1 MCLCVFVAL
10 KMKRFNRIDRVSE
23 LIHREVANII
33 DLELKD
39 TRVGM
44 VTVTGVEVSK
54 DIRNA
59 RIYVSVLGNSEE
71 TASSLAALNNA
82 AAFIRSR
89 LKIKVILRYIPELR
103 FYFDSSTV
111 DGMRIDKILDQI
123 SKG

>member
-1 MCLCVFVAL
+1 
-10 KMKRFNRIDRVSE
+10 MKRFNRIDRVSE

-44 VTVTGVEVSK
+44 VTVTGVVVSK

-59 RIYVSVLGNSEE
+59 RVYVSVLGNSEE

-82 AAFIRSR
+82 AAFIRSQ
-89 LKIKVILRYIPELR
+89 LKTKVILRYIPELR

-111 DGMRIDKILDQI
+111 DGMRIDKIIDQI
-123 SKG
+123 KKIC

>member
-1 MCLCVFVAL
+1 
-10 KMKRFNRIDRVSE
+10 MKRFNRTDRVSA

-44 VTVTGVEVSK
+44 VTITGVEVSR

-59 RIYVSVLGNSEE
+59 RVYVSVLGGNDE
-71 TASSLAALNNA
+71 TASTLDALNDA

-89 LKIKVILRYIPELR
+89 LKTKVILKYIPELR
-103 FYFDSSTV
+103 FFFDSSTV
-111 DGMRIDKILDQI
+111 DGMRIDKLIDEI
-123 SKG
+123 NKPS